1 MATPRTPSKH
11 RLAPPASPADP
22 RSRPTSPSK
31 PATPGAVSRT
41 RVAGGASASPQ
52 IKAALAALRKSRQA
66 ESSNIDSNSS
76 RPASDPFSTPIRDR
90 ASNVSTASTASGS
103 SGSAA
108 SSAARRKRDEVVLEW
123 GVKPEDSLIEAAKK
137 SGRLNLASRSLT
149 AVPSAVYSAL
159 LPRSS
164 TYHPSNRAPPTFRAA
179 PGVDLSIPSQE
190 DDRDESSSARWYEQ
204 QDLKTLNLSNNEI
217 KVLEEEIGGF
227 EELEI
232 LDFHSNALTTVPIS
246 LAWLVHLTALNL
258 SSNHLASFPLQ
269 LLNLRHLR
277 DLNLSH
283 NGMRTLWPSDW
294 RVQLNDT
301 LKPPD
306 ASPSAT
312 PESPEV
318 EGGFWD
324 SFPSS
329 PFKRREGANGPS
341 SSKAP
346 FPLLTTLSLAGNA
359 FEKDS
364 FTQEGFEL
372 PTRLTTLDLSEC
384 QLVDSAVP
392 PEVFGSLRELVS
404 FDLSGNDLGDDL
416 FSPSLF
422 RSQSL
427 LSPTSSSSS
436 PPPRLFPSLRTLDLS
451 LNPFDVLLSPET
463 FFTTHVR
470 RPISYIGLAKPV
482 VNLIRSEERQLLG
495 GKRIGGGEEGPE
507 VEVLVRECLMR
518 GEQARRRAKFPP
530 RAGEGGSTSAEP
542 SALSPPSSNS
552 KADSGPASRSVSPSD
567 PPARTSAASPSPS
580 ASAAPSPCPSPAS
593 SISSKPHV
601 ILEDWEIEAAA
612 GLSTPLG
619 RRRAAAQAA
628 RERAERLMRE
638 EEEKR
643 RIRDE
648 NERKERRRREE
659 EKEKEEQ
666 EREKAE
672 MDSLNEGM
680 RKVAVDEDEQ
690 QPESPTPAR
699 LRGER
704 SASPSPSPPPYS
716 PRAPSPP
723 ESRSSSPSPSPPPAP
738 LTEADPFDPALALM
752 TAHLDAHSQS
762 LNLRSQALS
771 SLPVLSSGAPPSS
784 LSAVAALDLSYNAL
798 TALPVSPFST
808 WGWPATLRTLNLS
821 HNRIAALELLS
832 DRSTVVFPSLESLD
846 LSNNLLP
853 SSAPSSSTSVPT
865 LSALAALFPALGALS
880 LAHNRLTSLAGIED
894 LLFPSSSASSSKNGV
909 RSLQLNGNKISD
921 LTALCDVAQR
931 VGGAGAEGQRRWR
944 CEELDLSDNE
954 IGRLPPTLGL
964 LPPSLVLA
972 VAGNVFRVPRREVYE
987 NPGARLLLPWLRDRL
1002 V

>member
-1 MATPRTPSKH
+1 MATTRTPSKR
-11 RLAPPASPADP
+11 RLAPPASPADARL
-22 RSRPTSPSK
+22 RSTSPTK
-31 PATPGAVSRT
+31 PTTPGAVSRT
-41 RVAGGASASPQ
+41 RAAGGASASPQ

-66 ESSNIDSNSS
+66 ESSNIDSSS
-76 RPASDPFSTPIRDR
+76 PHSASDDPFSTPTRDR
-90 ASNVSTASTASGS
+90 ASN
-103 SGSAA
+103 A

-123 GVKPEDSLIEAAKK
+123 GVKPEDSLIEAAKR

-179 PGVDLSIPSQE
+179 SGVDLSIPSRENDQ
-190 DDRDESSSARWYEQ
+190 DDSSSARWYEQ

-232 LDFHSNALTTVPIS
+232 LDVHNNALTAVPIS
-246 LAWLVHLTALNL
+246 LAWIVHLTALNL

-283 NGMRTLWPSDW
+283 NGMRTLWPPDW

-318 EGGFWD
+318 TNGFWD

-329 PFKRREGANGPS
+329 PFKRREGANGTS
-341 SSKAP
+341 NSRAP
-346 FPLLTTLSLAGNA
+346 FPLLTTLNLAGNA

-364 FTQEGFEL
+364 FTQKGFEL
-372 PTRLTTLDLSEC
+372 PARLTTLDLSEC
-384 QLVDSAVP
+384 QLVESAVP
-392 PEVFGSLRELVS
+392 PEVFGSLRELS
-404 FDLSGNDLGDDL
+404 SLDLSGNDLGDDL

-422 RSQSL
+422 RSRSL
-427 LSPTSSSSS
+427 LSSPSSSST
-436 PPPRLFPSLRTLDLS
+436 PLPRLFPALRTLDLS
-451 LNPFDVLLSPET
+451 LNPVDVLLSPET
-463 FFTTHVR
+463 FFATHVR
-470 RPISYIGLAKPV
+470 RPISYIGLAKPI
-482 VNLIRSEERQLLG
+482 VNLIRSEERLLLG
-495 GKRIGGGEEGPE
+495 GKRIGGDEEGPE
-507 VEVLVRECLMR
+507 IEVLVRECLMR

-530 RAGEGGSTSAEP
+530 RAGEGCSTSAEP
-542 SALSPPSSNS
+542 STFPRPPSNSNALNS
-552 KADSGPASRSVSPSD
+552 DPASRSVSPSD
-567 PPARTSAASPSPS
+567 PPARTSAANPSPS
-580 ASAAPSPCPSPAS
+580 ASPAPSPCPSPAP
-593 SISSKPHV
+593 SIPSKPHV

-648 NERKERRRREE
+648 DERKEKRRIEE
-659 EKEKEEQ
+659 EKEEEEQ

-672 MDSLNEGM
+672 MERLNERM
-680 RKVAVDEDEQ
+680 RKVEVHEDVQ
-690 QPESPTPAR
+690 QPKSPTPAQ
-699 LRGER
+699 LHGER
-704 SASPSPSPPPYS
+704 SISPSPSPPPCS
-716 PRAPSPP
+716 PRVPSPP
-723 ESRSSSPSPSPPPAP
+723 ESRSPSPSLSLSPAP
-738 LTEADPFDPALALM
+738 STEADSSDPALTLI
-752 TAHLDAHSQS
+752 TAYLDPHTLS

-771 SLPVLSSGAPPSS
+771 SLPVLSSGAPPPS
-784 LSAVAALDLSYNAL
+784 LSAVAALDASYNAL
-798 TALPVSPFST
+798 TALPISPFSA
-808 WGWPATLRTLNLS
+808 WGWSATLRTLNLS
-821 HNRIAALELLS
+821 HNRIATLELLS
-832 DRSTVVFPSLESLD
+832 ECSTVVFPSLESLD

-853 SSAPSSSTSVPT
+853 SFAVSSSSSMPT
-865 LSALAALFPALGALS
+865 LSALAALFPALSALS

-894 LLFPSSSASSSKNGV
+894 ILFPSSSASSSGV
-909 RSLQLNGNKISD
+909 RNLQLNGNKISD
-921 LTALCDVAQR
+921 LTALCEVAQR
-931 VGGAGAEGQRRWR
+931 VGGAGTEGRRQWR

-954 IGRLPPTLGL
+954 IGRLPPTLGF

-987 NPGARLLLPWLRDRL
+987 NPGARLLLPWLKDRL